1 MIKNNKMPELASS
14 RFYNNNLIDKEEYT
28 SSQTKR
34 HALKHQKKRNK
45 KYYESIANELTD
57 TDFYQNKD
65 DVMLCLGTRNNW
77 ERDCIIEISNNKNIL
92 SVDISPNSNADIIT
106 DFNEL
111 KLPFSVGVIF
121 SNSIDHAIQPS
132 KTYLSW
138 LSCLSLGGT
147 LIVDF
152 DIVTDVITKADCSL
166 FEKEKID
173 KFLDFLI
180 ENKCISKN
188 TKKYITINGYY
199 RTIVRRNKQSD

>member
-1 MIKNNKMPELASS
+1 MISDIKIPDLSS
-14 RFYNNNLIDKEEYT
+14 SKFYNDNLIDKKAYT
-28 SSQTKR
+28 SSQIKR
-34 HALKHQKKRNK
+34 HLLKHQKKRNK
-45 KYYESIANELTD
+45 KYYENIANELTD

-77 ERDCIIEISNNKNIL
+77 ERDCILEISNNKNIL
-92 SVDISPNSNADIIT
+92 SVDISPNSSADIIT

-111 KLPFSVGVIF
+111 RLPFSAGVIF
-121 SNSIDHAIQPS
+121 SNSIDHAIQPN
-132 KTYLSW
+132 KTYLNW

-152 DIVTDVITKADCSL
+152 DIVAEATTKADCSL

-180 ENKCISKN
+180 EKKYINKN
-188 TKKYITINGYY
+188 TKKYIAINGYY
-199 RTIVRRNKQSD
+199 RTIVRRNK